1 MLVWAMDLRKSDDS
15 KIARARE
22 PGAPKRGRFGW
33 AQTTVFLLFFS
44 AFAAADQASAG
55 AGVARYYFSLRD
67 VEPAPGMSAYD
78 PVVKLSRE
86 VLAQELARR
95 SEVSTDLGGEVPEA
109 ALGEALKKRGLKGYR
124 LTLRLLGNSRTIH
137 PPARG
142 KRYRVLERGVKLS
155 VVGETLPGAQLAV
168 GGDGESMIQ
177 VEVGSQISEQQE
189 QEVLRDALRDA
200 ISQALAQ
207 AIRKL
212 DLVGT
217 GKKKR

>member
-22 PGAPKRGRFGW
+22 PGAPNRRRSRIRRLAG
-33 AQTTVFLLFFS
+33 FLLFFS
-44 AFAAADQASAG
+44 VLAASAQVWAG
-55 AGVARYYFSLRD
+55 AARYYFALRD
-67 VEPAPGMSAYD
+67 VEPAPGMSAQD
-78 PVVKLSRE
+78 PAVKLSRE

-95 SEVSTDLGGEVPEA
+95 SEVSTDLGGGVPEA
-109 ALGEALKKRGLKGYR
+109 ALGETLRKKGLKGYR
-124 LTLRLLGNSRTIH
+124 LTLRLLGSSRTVH

-168 GGDGESMIQ
+168 GGDGESMVQ

-200 ISQALAQ
+200 LSQALAQ

-212 DLVGT
+212 DTVGS